1 MNGSHENWS
10 RDETVQSSSNR
21 TFGFVFTAFFA
32 VVALLPLLRG
42 NELRG
47 WAAILS
53 GLFLVLALAAPKA
66 LRPLNRAWT
75 RLGVLLNHVTSPIF
89 LGIIFYL
96 VFTPFGLVLRL
107 MGKDFLRLKPAPD
120 TSSYW
125 IVRNPPG
132 PDPKSMVNQF

>member
-10 RDETVQSSSNR
+10 REETVQSSSNR
-21 TFGFVFTAFFA
+21 TLGFVFTAFFA

-42 NELRG
+42 NGLRG
-47 WAAILS
+47 WAVILS
-53 GLFLVLALAAPKA
+53 GLFLVLALAAPKV
-66 LRPLNRAWT
+66 LGPLNRVWT
-75 RLGVLLNHVTSPIF
+75 RLGVLLHHVTSPIF

-120 TSSYW
+120 ASSYW